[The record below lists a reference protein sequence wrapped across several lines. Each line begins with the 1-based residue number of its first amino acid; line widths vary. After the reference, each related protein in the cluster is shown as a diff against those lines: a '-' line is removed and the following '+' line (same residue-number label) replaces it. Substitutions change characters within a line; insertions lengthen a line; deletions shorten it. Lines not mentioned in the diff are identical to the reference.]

1 MTWSVSYGLIYT
13 VRIPICVQNSD
24 RHAGPASK
32 HGPDFEVSANQASSV
47 TEAFSLFC
55 FDAFKGVEYPTFLF
69 SWGAVFCFFFIVYA
83 FVIIIGKCKLLQ
95 CNRWMDGW
103 MSCDFTPL

>member
-32 HGPDFEVSANQASSV
+32 LKGFVLLAGFSIIQMDISERKDRDYSNFRFFLRVNSVSNAVNLLL
-47 TEAFSLFC
+47 LF
-55 FDAFKGVEYPTFLF
+55 FH
-69 SWGAVFCFFFIVYA
+69 FCQIY
-83 FVIIIGKCKLLQ
+83 K
-95 CNRWMDGW
+95 
-103 MSCDFTPL
+103 

>member
-32 HGPDFEVSANQASSV
+32 LKVWSTRGFVLVAG
-47 TEAFSLFC
+47 FSIIQMDISERKDGDYSNFR
-55 FDAFKGVEYPTFLF
+55 
-69 SWGAVFCFFFIVYA
+69 FFYV
-83 FVIIIGKCKLLQ
+83 
-95 CNRWMDGW
+95 
-103 MSCDFTPL
+103 